1 MKDTGYILSINCL
14 ITTFILGRHTGYLSE
29 FVFAV
34 KRCAFYMDS
43 AKIQIKSQNSLV
55 FYNGYDQ
62 IEGPSV
68 EIIARDAQN

>member
-1 MKDTGYILSINCL
+1 
-14 ITTFILGRHTGYLSE
+14 
-29 FVFAV
+29 
-34 KRCAFYMDS
+34 MDS